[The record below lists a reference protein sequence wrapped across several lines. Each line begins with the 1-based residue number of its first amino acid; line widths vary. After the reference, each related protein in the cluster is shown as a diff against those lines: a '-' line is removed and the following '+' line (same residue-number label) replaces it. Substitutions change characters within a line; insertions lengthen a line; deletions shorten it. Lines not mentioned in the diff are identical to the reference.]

1 MADRDS
7 VGLAA
12 ASAHEGGIA
21 NTSAIL
27 LKEGKKTGVDVE
39 PFTIFY
45 EVRDD

>member
-1 MADRDS
+1 M
-7 VGLAA
+7 LTAA
-12 ASAHEGGIA
+12 AISHEGGIA

-27 LKEGKKTGVDVE
+27 TRAGKKTGVDVA

>member
-1 MADRDS
+1 M
-7 VGLAA
+7 VPYLAA
-12 ASAHEGGIA
+12 AQGHEGGIA

-27 LKEGKKTGVDVE
+27 QSQGKLTGVSIA